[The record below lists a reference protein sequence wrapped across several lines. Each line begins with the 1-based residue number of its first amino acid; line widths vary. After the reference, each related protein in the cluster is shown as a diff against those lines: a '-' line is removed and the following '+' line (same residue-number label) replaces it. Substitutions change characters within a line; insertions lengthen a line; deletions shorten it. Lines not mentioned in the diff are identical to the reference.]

1 MLICNFKRHSSLYSV
16 WLTVK
21 GEKLG
26 RMKQYRTDEIRNI
39 AIIAHSGAGKTSLV
53 EAMLYNGGAIERMGA
68 VDSGNSVAD
77 YAADEIERRTTLNC
91 SVCIAEWEGHKLNLI
106 DTPGAEDFYGDLHSV
121 LRVVDA
127 VIVVVDATTGVEGGT
142 EKVWEVADKYE
153 LPRLIF
159 INKMD
164 KESADFE
171 NALASVEE
179 ILETRAVPIQLPIG
193 QEDQFAGVVDVIQMA
208 AYLEP
213 DGNKRAAKAEI
224 PAELE
229 AEAEETR
236 EALVEVAA
244 ESDDALIEKFFEGE
258 LTDEEIQNGV
268 QIGILQNQFTPV
280 LCGAALNNVGVQQLM
295 DTLVTGCP
303 SPVDVGP
310 VASVEDEEETRQPS
324 SEAPMAAV
332 VFKSIAD
339 PFAGQLSFF
348 RVYSGILKGDTQ
360 VSNSTR
366 GEVERLGKTVFM
378 NGKDPISTPQVE
390 AGDIGAITKLS
401 ATQTGDT
408 LCDRDAQIQLAGIEF
423 PNSVISYAIRPT
435 REGDDEKLMTSLT
448 RMSEEDP
455 AFRIERNDV
464 TKQLLVS
471 GLGDLHLTI
480 NRERMKDKFGV
491 ETEVAPPKVPYRETI
506 RRNVQSIN
514 GRHKRQSGG
523 RGQFGDVWI
532 NIGPLQRGEGFEFV
546 NNIVGGSIPR
556 NYIPAVEKG
565 IRERMDRGLLAGYPV
580 VDIQIDLYDGK
591 YHPVDSSD
599 MAFQIAGSMAFAAAA
614 EQANPGLLEPV
625 MNVAITVPEQFM
637 GSIIGDLNGRRGQVM
652 GVEQIGRKQV
662 IQANVPL
669 SEMLR
674 YSIDLKSMTSARGNF
689 TMEFSH
695 YEVAPDDVAQKVIAE
710 TKQEE
715 EE

>member
-1 MLICNFKRHSSLYSV
+1 
-16 WLTVK
+16 
-21 GEKLG
+21 
-26 RMKQYRTDEIRNI
+26 MKQYRTDEIRNI
-39 AIIAHSGAGKTSLV
+39 AIIAHSGAGKTSIV

-77 YAADEIERRTTLNC
+77 YAADEIERKTTLNC

-127 VIVVVDATTGVEGGT
+127 VVVVVDATTGVEGGT

-164 KESADFE
+164 KENASFE
-171 NALASVEE
+171 NALASVED
-179 ILETRAVPIQLPIG
+179 ILETRAIPIQLPIG
-193 QEDQFAGVVDVIQMA
+193 KEDQFSGVVDVIQMA
-208 AYLEP
+208 AYLQP
-213 DGNKRAAKAEI
+213 DGSKRAAKAEI
-224 PAELE
+224 PADLE
-229 AEAEETR
+229 TEAEETR

-244 ESDDALIEKFFEGE
+244 ESDDELIEKFFEGE
-258 LTDEEIQNGV
+258 LSDEEIQNGL
-268 QIGILQNQFTPV
+268 QLGIFENQFTPV
-280 LCGAALNNVGVQQLM
+280 LCGAALNNIGVQQLM
-295 DTLVTGCP
+295 DMLVTGCP
-303 SPVDVGP
+303 SPVDVG
-310 VASVEDEEETRQPS
+310 VVTAAENEEESREPS
-324 SEAPMAAV
+324 TDAPMSAV
-332 VFKSIAD
+332 VFKTIAD

-348 RVYSGILKGDTQ
+348 RVYSGILEGDSQ
-360 VSNSTR
+360 VSNSTQ
-366 GEVERLGKTVFM
+366 GQIERLGKTAFM

-390 AGDIGAITKLS
+390 AGDIGALTKLA

-408 LCDRDAQIQLAGIEF
+408 LCDRDTPIQLPGVEF
-423 PNSVISYAIRPT
+423 PNSVISYAIHPT

-455 AFRIERNDV
+455 VFRIERNEV

-471 GLGDLHLTI
+471 GLGDLHITV
-480 NRERMKDKFGV
+480 NRERMSDKFGV
-491 ETEVAPPKVPYRETI
+491 ETDTSPPKVPYRETI
-506 RRNVQSIN
+506 RRSVRSIQ

-532 NIGPLQRGEGFEFV
+532 NLAPLQRGEGFEFV
-546 NNIVGGSIPR
+546 NNIVGGAIPR

-565 IRERMDRGLLAGYPV
+565 IRERMDRGLLAGFPI

-599 MAFQIAGSMAFAAAA
+599 MAFQIAGSLAFSAAA
-614 EQANPGLLEPV
+614 EQADPGLLEPV
-625 MNVAITVPEQFM
+625 MNVTITVPEQFM
-637 GSIIGDLNGRRGQVM
+637 GNIIGDLNGRRGQVM
-652 GVEQIGRKQV
+652 GVEQIGKKQV

-710 TKQEE
+710 SKQEE

>member
-1 MLICNFKRHSSLYSV
+1 MLTFNAKRHSSLYSV
-16 WLTVK
+16 WLIVK
-21 GEKLG
+21 GENLE

-153 LPRLIF
+153 LPRLVF

-164 KESADFE
+164 KENASFE
-171 NALASVEE
+171 SALASIEE

-213 DGNKRAAKAEI
+213 DGNKRAAKTEI
-224 PAELE
+224 PGELE
-229 AEAEETR
+229 ADAEETR
-236 EALVEVAA
+236 ETLVEVAA
-244 ESDDALIEKFFEGE
+244 ESDDELIEKFFEGE
-258 LTDEEIQNGV
+258 LSDEEIQNGL
-268 QIGILQNQFTPV
+268 QLGILQNQFTPV

-310 VASVEDEEETRQPS
+310 VASLEDAEETREPAS
-324 SEAPMAAV
+324 DASMSAV

-366 GEVERLGKTVFM
+366 GQVERLGK
-378 NGKDPISTPQVE
+378 NGIH
-390 AGDIGAITKLS
+390 
-401 ATQTGDT
+401 
-408 LCDRDAQIQLAGIEF
+408 
-423 PNSVISYAIRPT
+423 
-435 REGDDEKLMTSLT
+435 
-448 RMSEEDP
+448 
-455 AFRIERNDV
+455 ER
-464 TKQLLVS
+464 
-471 GLGDLHLTI
+471 
-480 NRERMKDKFGV
+480 
-491 ETEVAPPKVPYRETI
+491 
-506 RRNVQSIN
+506 
-514 GRHKRQSGG
+514 
-523 RGQFGDVWI
+523 
-532 NIGPLQRGEGFEFV
+532 
-546 NNIVGGSIPR
+546 
-556 NYIPAVEKG
+556 
-565 IRERMDRGLLAGYPV
+565 
-580 VDIQIDLYDGK
+580 
-591 YHPVDSSD
+591 
-599 MAFQIAGSMAFAAAA
+599 
-614 EQANPGLLEPV
+614 
-625 MNVAITVPEQFM
+625 
-637 GSIIGDLNGRRGQVM
+637 
-652 GVEQIGRKQV
+652 
-662 IQANVPL
+662 
-669 SEMLR
+669 
-674 YSIDLKSMTSARGNF
+674 
-689 TMEFSH
+689 
-695 YEVAPDDVAQKVIAE
+695 
-710 TKQEE
+710 
-715 EE
+715 

>member
-1 MLICNFKRHSSLYSV
+1 
-16 WLTVK
+16 
-21 GEKLG
+21 
-26 RMKQYRTDEIRNI
+26 MKQYRTDQIRNI

-77 YAADEIERRTTLNC
+77 YAADEIERKTTLNC

-121 LRVVDA
+121 LRIVDA
-127 VIVVVDATTGVEGGT
+127 VVVVVDATTGVEGGT

-164 KESADFE
+164 KENASFE
-171 NALASVEE
+171 NALASVED
-179 ILETRAVPIQLPIG
+179 ILETRAVPTQLPIG
-193 QEDQFAGVVDVIQMA
+193 KEDQFSGVVDVIQMA
-208 AYLEP
+208 AYLQP
-213 DGNKRAAKAEI
+213 DGSKRAAKAEI
-224 PAELE
+224 PADLE
-229 AEAEETR
+229 TQAEEAR

-244 ESDDALIEKFFEGE
+244 ESDDELIEKFFEGE
-258 LTDEEIQNGV
+258 LSDEEIQNGL
-268 QIGILQNQFTPV
+268 QLGIFENQFTPV
-280 LCGAALNNVGVQQLM
+280 FCGAALNNIGVQQLM
-295 DTLVTGCP
+295 DTLLTGCP
-303 SPVDVGP
+303 SPVDVG
-310 VASVEDEEETRQPS
+310 AATAAENEEESREPS
-324 SEAPMAAV
+324 TDAPMSAV
-332 VFKSIAD
+332 VFKTIAD

-348 RVYSGILKGDTQ
+348 RVYSGILEGDSQ

-366 GEVERLGKTVFM
+366 GQIERLGKTTFM
-378 NGKDPISTPQVE
+378 NGKDAISTPQVE
-390 AGDIGAITKLS
+390 AGDIGALTKLS
-401 ATQTGDT
+401 VTQTGDT
-408 LCDRDAQIQLAGIEF
+408 LCDRDNPIQLAGIEF
-423 PNSVISYAIRPT
+423 PNSVISYAIHPT

-455 AFRIERNDV
+455 VFRIERNEV
-464 TKQLLVS
+464 TKQLLIS
-471 GLGDLHLTI
+471 GLGDLHITV
-480 NRERMKDKFGV
+480 NRERMADKFGV
-491 ETEVAPPKVPYRETI
+491 ETDVSPPKVPYRETI
-506 RRNVQSIN
+506 RRSVRSIQ

-532 NIGPLQRGEGFEFV
+532 NLAPLQRGEGFEFV

-565 IRERMDRGLLAGYPV
+565 IRERMDRGLLAGFPI

-599 MAFQIAGSMAFAAAA
+599 MAFQIAGSLAFSAAA
-614 EQANPGLLEPV
+614 EQADPGLLEPV
-625 MNVAITVPEQFM
+625 MNVTITVPEQFM
-637 GSIIGDLNGRRGQVM
+637 GNIIGDLNGRRGQVM
-652 GVEQIGRKQV
+652 GVEQIGKKQV
-662 IQANVPL
+662 IQASVPL

-695 YEVAPDDVAQKVIAE
+695 YEVVPDDIAQKVIAE
-710 TKQEE
+710 LKQEAE
-715 EE
+715 E

>member
-1 MLICNFKRHSSLYSV
+1 
-16 WLTVK
+16 
-21 GEKLG
+21 
-26 RMKQYRTDEIRNI
+26 MKQYRTDEIRNI

-171 NALASVEE
+171 NALASVED

-268 QIGILQNQFTPV
+268 QLGILQNQFTPV

-324 SEAPMAAV
+324 SEAPMSAV

-360 VSNSTR
+360 VSNATR

-408 LCDRDAQIQLAGIEF
+408 LCDRDAQIQLAGVEF
-423 PNSVISYAIRPT
+423 PHSVISYAIRPT

-614 EQANPGLLEPV
+614 EQANPGLLEPI

>member
-1 MLICNFKRHSSLYSV
+1 
-16 WLTVK
+16 
-21 GEKLG
+21 
-26 RMKQYRTDEIRNI
+26 MKQYRTDEIRNI

-171 NALASVEE
+171 NALASVED

-268 QIGILQNQFTPV
+268 QLGILQNQFTPV

-360 VSNSTR
+360 VSNATR

-408 LCDRDAQIQLAGIEF
+408 LCDRDAQIQLAGVEF

-614 EQANPGLLEPV
+614 EQANPGLLEPI

>member
-1 MLICNFKRHSSLYSV
+1 
-16 WLTVK
+16 
-21 GEKLG
+21 
-26 RMKQYRTDEIRNI
+26 MKQYRTDQIRNI

-68 VDSGNSVAD
+68 VDSGTSVAD
-77 YAADEIERRTTLNC
+77 YAADEIERKTTLNC

-121 LRVVDA
+121 LRIVDA
-127 VIVVVDATTGVEGGT
+127 VVVVVDATTGVEGGT

-164 KESADFE
+164 KENASFE
-171 NALASVEE
+171 NALSTIEE

-193 QEDQFAGVVDVIQMA
+193 KEDQFAGVVDVIQMA
-208 AYLEP
+208 AYLQP
-213 DGNKRAAKAEI
+213 DGSKRAAKAEI
-224 PAELE
+224 PADLE
-229 AEAEETR
+229 TQAEETR

-244 ESDDALIEKFFEGE
+244 ESDDELIEKFFEGE
-258 LTDEEIQNGV
+258 LSDEDIQNGL
-268 QIGILQNQFTPV
+268 QLGIFENQFTPV
-280 LCGAALNNVGVQQLM
+280 LCGAALNNIGVQQLM
-295 DTLVTGCP
+295 DTLLTGCP
-303 SPVDVGP
+303 SPVDVGA
-310 VASVEDEEETRQPS
+310 VTAAENEEDSREPS
-324 SEAPMAAV
+324 PDAPMSAV
-332 VFKSIAD
+332 VFKTIAD

-348 RVYSGILKGDTQ
+348 RVYSGALQGDTQ

-366 GEVERLGKTVFM
+366 GEIERLGKTAFM
-378 NGKDPISTPQVE
+378 NGKDAINTPQVE
-390 AGDIGAITKLS
+390 AGDIGALTKL
-401 ATQTGDT
+401 AVTQTGDT
-408 LCDRDAQIQLAGIEF
+408 LCDRDASIQLPGVDF
-423 PNSVISYAIRPT
+423 PHSVISYAIRPT

-455 AFRIERNDV
+455 TFRIERNDV
-464 TKQLLVS
+464 TKQLLIS
-471 GLGDLHLTI
+471 GLGDLHINI
-480 NRERMKDKFGV
+480 NRERMADKFGV
-491 ETEVAPPKVPYRETI
+491 ETELSPPKVPYRETI
-506 RRNVQSIN
+506 RRRVQGIQ

-523 RGQFGDVWI
+523 RGQFGDVTI
-532 NIGPLQRGEGFEFV
+532 NLAPLQRGEGFEFV
-546 NNIVGGSIPR
+546 NNIVGGAIPR

-565 IRERMDRGLLAGYPV
+565 IRERMDRGLLAGFPI

-599 MAFQIAGSMAFAAAA
+599 MAFQIAGSIAFAAAA
-614 EQANPGLLEPV
+614 EQSDPCLLEPV
-625 MNVAITVPEQFM
+625 MSVDITVPEQFM

-652 GVEQIGRKQV
+652 GVEQMGRKQV

-674 YSIDLKSMTSARGNF
+674 YSIDLKSMTSARGTF

-695 YEVAPDDVAQKVIAE
+695 YEITPDDVAQKVIAASK
-710 TKQEE
+710 TEE

>member
-1 MLICNFKRHSSLYSV
+1 
-16 WLTVK
+16 
-21 GEKLG
+21 
-26 RMKQYRTDEIRNI
+26 MKQYRTDEIRNI

-164 KESADFE
+164 KENADFE

-179 ILETRAVPIQLPIG
+179 VLETRAVPIQLPIG

-244 ESDDALIEKFFEGE
+244 ESDDELIEKFFEGE
-258 LTDEEIQNGV
+258 LTDEEIQNGL
-268 QIGILQNQFTPV
+268 QLGILQNQFTPV

-310 VASVEDEEETRQPS
+310 VASVEDEEEARQPS

-408 LCDRDAQIQLAGIEF
+408 LCDRDAQIQLAGVEF

-471 GLGDLHLTI
+471 GLGDLHLTV

-614 EQANPGLLEPV
+614 EQANPGLLEPI

-695 YEVAPDDVAQKVIAE
+695 YEVAPDDVAQKVG
-710 TKQEE
+710 
-715 EE
+715 

>member
-1 MLICNFKRHSSLYSV
+1 
-16 WLTVK
+16 
-21 GEKLG
+21 
-26 RMKQYRTDEIRNI
+26 MKQYRTDEIRNI

-53 EAMLYNGGAIERMGA
+53 EAILFNGGAIERMGA

-153 LPRLIF
+153 LPRLVF

-164 KESADFE
+164 KESASFE
-171 NALASVEE
+171 NALASVEDT
-179 ILETRAVPIQLPIG
+179 LETRAVPIQLPIG
-193 QEDQFAGVVDVIQMA
+193 QEEQFAGVVDVIQMA

-244 ESDDALIEKFFEGE
+244 ESDDELIEKFFEGE
-258 LTDEEIQNGV
+258 LTDEEIQSGV
-268 QIGILQNQFTPV
+268 QLGILQNQFTPV

-310 VASVEDEEETRQPS
+310 VTSVAGEEETRDAS
-324 SEAPMAAV
+324 SEAPMSAI

-348 RVYSGILKGDTQ
+348 RVYSGILQGDTQ

-366 GEVERLGKTVFM
+366 GQVERLGKTVFM
-378 NGKDPISTPQVE
+378 NGKDAIGTPQVE
-390 AGDIGAITKLS
+390 AGDIGAITKLA

-408 LCDRDAQIQLAGIEF
+408 LCDRDAQIQLAGVEF

-455 AFRIERNDV
+455 AFRIERNEV

-491 ETEVAPPKVPYRETI
+491 ETEVFPPKVPYRETI
-506 RRNVQSIN
+506 RRNVRSIN

-532 NIGPLQRGEGFEFV
+532 NIAPLQRGEGFEFV

-591 YHPVDSSD
+591 HHPVDSSD

-614 EQANPGLLEPV
+614 EQANPGLLEPI
-625 MNVAITVPEQFM
+625 MNVDITVPEQFM

-695 YEVAPDDVAQKVIAE
+695 YEVAPDDVAQKVIVE

-715 EE
+715 EA

>member
-1 MLICNFKRHSSLYSV
+1 
-16 WLTVK
+16 
-21 GEKLG
+21 
-26 RMKQYRTDEIRNI
+26 MKQHRTDQIRNI

-53 EAMLYNGGAIERMGA
+53 EAMLFNGGAIERMGA
-68 VDSGNSVAD
+68 VDDGNSVAD

-91 SVCIAEWEGHKLNLI
+91 SVCIAEWEEHKLNLI

-142 EKVWEVADKYE
+142 EKVWEIADKYE

-164 KESADFE
+164 KENASFE
-171 NALASVEE
+171 NALASVED
-179 ILETRAVPIQLPIG
+179 ILETQAVPIQLPIG
-193 QEDQFAGVVDVIQMA
+193 KEDQFAGVVDVVQMA
-208 AYLEP
+208 AYLQP
-213 DGNKRAAKAEI
+213 DGSKRAAKSEI

-244 ESDDALIEKFFEGE
+244 ESDDELIEKFFEGE
-258 LTDEEIQNGV
+258 LSDEEIQNGV
-268 QIGILQNQFTPV
+268 QLGILQNQFTPV

-295 DTLVTGCP
+295 DMLVTGCP

-310 VASVEDEEETRQPS
+310 VKSVENEEETRDPS
-324 SEAPMAAV
+324 SEAPMSAV
-332 VFKSIAD
+332 IFKSIAD

-348 RVYSGILKGDTQ
+348 RVYSGILQGDTQ

-366 GEVERLGKTVFM
+366 GQVERLGKTVFM
-378 NGKDPISTPQVE
+378 NGKDAISTPQVE
-390 AGDIGAITKLS
+390 AGDIGAITKLA

-408 LCDRDAQIQLAGIEF
+408 LCDRDAQIQLAGVEF
-423 PNSVISYAIRPT
+423 PHSVISYAIRPT

-471 GLGDLHLTI
+471 GLGDLHINI
-480 NRERMKDKFGV
+480 NRERMADKFGV
-491 ETEVAPPKVPYRETI
+491 ETETFPPKVPYRETI
-506 RRNVQSIN
+506 RRNVQSVN

-532 NIGPLQRGEGFEFV
+532 NVSPLQRGEGFEFV

-565 IRERMDRGLLAGYPV
+565 IRERMDRGLLAGFPV

-591 YHPVDSSD
+591 FHPVDSSD

-614 EQANPGLLEPV
+614 EEANPGLLEPV
-625 MNVAITVPEQFM
+625 MNVSITAPEQFM

-695 YEVAPDDVAQKVIAE
+695 YDVAPDDVAQKVIAE
-710 TKQEE
+710 SKQEE